1 MMETQDAQPQIE
13 EKPVTPVAETPVAES
28 EKPAET
34 PQETE
39 VKNETEDAAWMKKR
53 MRNLERSLRHAQ
65 KKLGS
70 YEERL
75 QSVPQMAHNQSEQ
88 DDSEPLSLSRQELER
103 LVQEE
108 ARKLAPVLKDQE
120 TVEEQ
125 RRKVAA
131 GLAEKWGQEGF
142 LERSQNLDAAFGG
155 LVTANKQLKPAVE
168 AIFEADDVGAVI
180 EYLADPDNATEAE
193 AIARMGPIQAG
204 KAIAKLEYKLQAKKA
219 TDKPQPSKAAPPIE
233 TERGQGTI
241 NRAPDPSNTKAWIAW
256 MNEQESK
263 RFR

>member
-1 MMETQDAQPQIE
+1 MMETQETPHIE
-13 EKPVTPVAETPVAES
+13 EKPVTPVAETPVAEA

-39 VKNETEDAAWMKKR
+39 VEDDEKLPSWAKKKL
-53 MRNLERSLRHAQ
+53 RNMERSMRHAQ
-65 KKLGS
+65 RKLGA

-75 QSVPQMAHNQSEQ
+75 QTAPRVEHNQPEQ
-88 DDSEPLSLSRQELER
+88 DDSEPLSLSRRELEQ
-103 LVQEE
+103 LVQAE
-108 ARKLAPVLKDQE
+108 AKKLAPVLKDQE
-120 TVEEQ
+120 TVIEQ
-125 RRKVAA
+125 RRRIAD
-131 GLAEKWGQEGF
+131 GLAKEWGQEGF
-142 LERSQNLDAAFGG
+142 RQRAENLEAAFGG
-155 LVTANKQLKPAVE
+155 LTLADGTPKAAVD
-168 AIFEADDVGAVI
+168 AIFEADDPKSVI
-180 EYLADPDNATEAE
+180 EYLRDPDNATEAE

-204 KAIAKLEYKLQAKKA
+204 KAVAKLEYKLQAKKA